1 MRDRI
6 WHNLQNSKFKS
17 EYLNR
22 VSRASN
28 FWGNMYSFFL
38 AFASASSVAA
48 WTIWNSVPAVWGGI
62 VAFSQ
67 LLHIAKPY
75 FPFFR
80 SDREFWEM
88 SHLYETL
95 YLSYEKLW
103 FAYERGQINENEAEK
118 RFYKLRDNE
127 LAINKRFKHVY
138 CPTFDRLIKKSSEEV
153 ALQLNQTFR

>member
-1 MRDRI
+1 
-6 WHNLQNSKFKS
+6 
-17 EYLNR
+17 
-22 VSRASN
+22 
-28 FWGNMYSFFL
+28 
-38 AFASASSVAA
+38 
-48 WTIWNSVPAVWGGI
+48 
-62 VAFSQ
+62 
-67 LLHIAKPY
+67 
-75 FPFFR
+75 
-80 SDREFWEM
+80 M